1 MIQPNIGPKWLW
13 MILFPIIALLFMG
26 LMYFLIKTFTHILN
40 FII

>member
-1 MIQPNIGPKWLW
+1 MV
-13 MILFPIIALLFMG
+13 MDDIISHNCFIIYGFNVFMG